1 MDGWMD
7 GLIDGWSW
15 TEAYYYSSI
24 TGSRWYRAQL
34 RGAQFG
40 TPNRAPAPR
49 GPDEIL
55 VLGLVAPA
63 RAAAA
68 ADAAA
73 LIQPPEP

>member
-7 GLIDGWSW
+7 GPR

-40 TPNRAPAPR
+40 TPNRAPASR
-49 GPDEIL
+49 GPDNTTWYSTDGCGIST
-55 VLGLVAPA
+55 GAA
-63 RAAAA
+63 R
-68 ADAAA
+68 
-73 LIQPPEP
+73 IRIPFPIIGKRKSPI

>member
-1 MDGWMD
+1 MDGPR
-7 GLIDGWSW
+7 

-49 GPDEIL
+49 GPDH
-55 VLGLVAPA
+55 
-63 RAAAA
+63 
-68 ADAAA
+68 
-73 LIQPPEP
+73 PEVE

>member
-1 MDGWMD
+1 MD

-24 TGSRWYRAQL
+24 TGSRWRWYRAQL

-49 GPDEIL
+49 GPDNDVIVICYEWFLQISQMT
-55 VLGLVAPA
+55 
-63 RAAAA
+63 RM
-68 ADAAA
+68 
-73 LIQPPEP
+73 QR

>member
-7 GLIDGWSW
+7 GLIDGWIDGPR

-49 GPDEIL
+49 GPDKLEFQFAI
-55 VLGLVAPA
+55 VTITASGRAQCETAMLG
-63 RAAAA
+63 
-68 ADAAA
+68 
-73 LIQPPEP
+73 

>member
-1 MDGWMD
+1 MD
-7 GLIDGWSW
+7 GLMDGPR

-49 GPDEIL
+49 GPDNASAFEMATAL
-55 VLGLVAPA
+55 ACCRLPVLDGAAPRPA
-63 RAAAA
+63 TSV
-68 ADAAA
+68 
-73 LIQPPEP
+73 I